1 MEDMTH
7 CTNEECKHKYNCKR
21 YKYIN
26 DKVSNSFFLKKY
38 NPETCGEFKKGEKWK
53 KKNF

>member
-38 NPETCGEFKKGEKWK
+38 NPETCGEFKKEEK
-53 KKNF
+53 